1 MPPAADDDIAMS
13 KRTYGHVLVLPGQR
27 VVHSAA
33 DDDFVICAYF
43 VQILNMCE
51 LP

>member
-1 MPPAADDDIAMS
+1 MMTLLYVKTHI
-13 KRTYGHVLVLPGQR
+13 GHVLVLPGQR
-27 VVHSAA
+27 VVHPAA

-43 VQILNMCE
+43 VEILNMCE